1 MSHCM
6 CGVNE
11 NLRKMRICMHEV
23 NEVNEK
29 CDEGEICVWEM
40 SLATVPSPIH
50 FKIAWTEYLMH
61 RSEQSLY
68 STLQHP
74 ITNYLHPLKPAD

>member
-50 FKIAWTEYLMH
+50 FKIA
-61 RSEQSLY
+61 
-68 STLQHP
+68 
-74 ITNYLHPLKPAD
+74 

>member
-11 NLRKMRICMHEV
+11 NLRNMRICMHEV

-29 CDEGEICVWEM
+29 SDEGKICVWEI
-40 SLATVPSPIH
+40 SGSCYCTFPNP
-50 FKIAWTEYLMH
+50 
-61 RSEQSLY
+61 
-68 STLQHP
+68 LQ
-74 ITNYLHPLKPAD
+74 NCLDRVLDAQK

>member
-50 FKIAWTEYLMH
+50 FKIAWTEHLMH
-61 RSEQSLY
+61 RSEQKP
-68 STLQHP
+68 LQHP
-74 ITNYLHPLKPAD
+74 TAPRYRLPTSSETC